1 MFGGDNDAYLLRGLR
16 WNNACNVWRRA
27 LRFFLVRTVCTLFYT
42 SFDGGRWLVRKSQ
55 LVRGVPLFG
64 CLLGANFF
72 RRSLPLPS
80 RWWTAV
86 FCTLGLTSWVC
97 FQSRLLSLRSRYAL
111 SMPFERDSTRL
122 HCSRAQTVIVE
133 VVLHLAPFVKV
144 FEEL

>member
-1 MFGGDNDAYLLRGLR
+1 MHTCCGGFVGITRVMCGVAHYGFSSFGLFARYFTPVLTVVDGSFASRNLFEVSLCSAVFSG
-16 WNNACNVWRRA
+16 
-27 LRFFLVRTVCTLFYT
+27 RT
-42 SFDGGRWLVRKSQ
+42 
-55 LVRGVPLFG
+55 
-64 CLLGANFF
+64 FF
-72 RRSLPLPS
+72 RWSLPLPS